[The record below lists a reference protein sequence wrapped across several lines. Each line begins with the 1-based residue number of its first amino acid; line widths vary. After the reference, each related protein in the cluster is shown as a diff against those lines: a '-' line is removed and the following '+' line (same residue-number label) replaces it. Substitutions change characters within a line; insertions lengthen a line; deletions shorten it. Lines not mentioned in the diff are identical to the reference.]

1 MELIEGETLAA
12 RLSYGALPLDR
23 ALAYAGEIA
32 SALDRA
38 HRAGI
43 VHRDIKPANVM
54 VTKSGIK
61 LLDFGLAKL
70 KAIGGPISMS
80 GIEGQRSTAIDTAHG
95 TLLGTVP
102 YMAPEQVEGKEAD
115 ARADIW
121 ALGAV
126 LYEMVTGVR
135 PFEGESPASVI
146 GAILKDVPA
155 PVSSRQPVAPRA
167 LDDVVAGCL
176 AKDPDERWQNAGDV
190 GRLLTRIANSPST
203 GSESRV
209 RHGAAWKERAAWA
222 TVAVLLL
229 AALAYVTLRGR
240 PVAPAGEVVRL
251 SVNPPGQTVFTALTA
266 ATVPTP
272 QFTVSPDG
280 RSIAFVAGSSSLDS
294 TLWLRSLD
302 DTDAR
307 ALAGTDDAQE
317 PFWSPDSRW
326 IGFFDGQGRLKR
338 VSVSGGSVQTIA
350 SATTDPRGASW
361 GPDDTILFGT
371 GYGGVYRVSAA
382 GGTPQLVTELKSG
395 EGSHR
400 WPQFL
405 PDGRH
410 FLFTVRGPADQR
422 GVNVGAV
429 DGLDRRL
436 LIRNDGNAR
445 YAPPGYLF
453 FLDEDTL
460 LAQSFDT
467 ERLELAGQPMPVAV
481 RVGRNSRG
489 DGAFST
495 SSAATLAYAGT
506 SLRPG
511 RLTWFDRGG
520 NPLGVVGPDGAHD
533 YADFRLSPDESRL
546 AASRVDPAVSVP
558 NVWITDLR
566 RGGTSPFTLGPAL
579 NAAAIWSPDDQR
591 LVFRSTRNGQTEL
604 YQKSAGAGG
613 NEQPL
618 LTMAAA
624 RTAFLW
630 SSNLVAADWSAD
642 GQSIALVSGSPTD
655 IWLLPLAGEK
665 TPVSLVRSPADQM
678 HANFSPDGKFIAYTS
693 NESGRYDVYVET
705 LPTSDRKWPISTNGG
720 YEPRWRAD
728 GREIYYL
735 SEDRTLMAVAV
746 VAGAVPFGVPRPL
759 FQTDVHPGVNVLRTH
774 YVPSRDGSRFLINTR
789 SRDLA
794 PVSITVMLNWTAAL
808 KK

>member
-1 MELIEGETLAA
+1 
-12 RLSYGALPLDR
+12 
-23 ALAYAGEIA
+23 
-32 SALDRA
+32 
-38 HRAGI
+38 
-43 VHRDIKPANVM
+43 M
-54 VTKSGIK
+54 VTKAGIK

-70 KAIGGPISMS
+70 KGIGGPISLS
-80 GIEGQRSTAIDTAHG
+80 GIERQRSTAIDTAHG

-115 ARADIW
+115 ARSDIW

-126 LYEMVTGVR
+126 LYEMVTAMR
-135 PFEGESPASVI
+135 PFDGETPASLI
-146 GAILKDVPA
+146 GAILKDTPV
-155 PVSSRQPVAPRA
+155 PVSSRQPVVPRA
-167 LDDVVAGCL
+167 LDDVVTGCL
-176 AKDPDERWQNAGDV
+176 AKDPDERWQSIGDV
-190 GRLLTRIANSPST
+190 GRLLQLVASNRPAGAEPNPRPRRAWRERTAWIAIT
-203 GSESRV
+203 
-209 RHGAAWKERAAWA
+209 
-222 TVAVLLL
+222 TLLL
-229 AALAYVTLRGR
+229 AALASVTWWRR
-240 PVAPAGEVVRL
+240 PVAATGEVVRL
-251 SVNPPGQTVFTALTA
+251 SVNPPGQTLFTSLTA

-272 QFTVSPDG
+272 QFAASPDG
-280 RSIAFVAGSSSLDS
+280 RSIAFVAGPSSLES
-294 TLWLRSLD
+294 TLWVRSLD
-302 DTDAR
+302 DVDAR
-307 ALAGTDDAQE
+307 ALPGTDDAQE
-317 PFWSPDSRW
+317 PFWAPDNRW

-350 SATTDPRGASW
+350 SATSDPRGASW

-382 GGTPQLVTELKSG
+382 GGTPHPVTELNSG
-395 EGSHR
+395 QGSHR

-410 FLFTVRGPADQR
+410 FLFTVRSGPADQR
-422 GVNVGAV
+422 GVYVGAV
-429 DGLDRRL
+429 DGPDRHL
-436 LIRNDGNAR
+436 LIRTEGNAR
-445 YAPPGYLF
+445 YAAPGYLF

-467 ERLELAGQPMPVAV
+467 ERLELAGQPTPVAV

-495 SSAATLAYAGT
+495 SSAGTLAYAGS

-511 RLTWFDRGG
+511 RLTWYDRSG

-533 YADFRLSPDESRL
+533 YADVRLSPDETRV
-546 AASRVDPAVSVP
+546 AASLVDPAVSVP
-558 NVWITDLR
+558 NIWITDLG

-579 NAAAIWSPDDQR
+579 NAAAVWSPNGQWI
-591 LVFRSTRNGQTEL
+591 VFRTTRNGITEL

-613 NEQPL
+613 NDQPL
-618 LTMAAA
+618 LSMAAA
-624 RTAFLW
+624 RTAGVG
-630 SSNLVAADWSAD
+630 SSNMVAADWSAD

-655 IWLLPLAGEK
+655 IWLLPLAGDK

-693 NESGRYDVYVET
+693 NESGRSDVYVET
-705 LPTSDRKWPISTNGG
+705 LPPSDRKWPISTNGG

-728 GREIYYL
+728 SREIYYL

-746 VAGAVPFGVPRPL
+746 LPGAVPFGVPRPL
-759 FQTDVHPGVNVLRTH
+759 FQTEVHSGVNVLRTH

-794 PVSITVMLNWTAAL
+794 PVSITVLLNWPAAL
-808 KK
+808 KR